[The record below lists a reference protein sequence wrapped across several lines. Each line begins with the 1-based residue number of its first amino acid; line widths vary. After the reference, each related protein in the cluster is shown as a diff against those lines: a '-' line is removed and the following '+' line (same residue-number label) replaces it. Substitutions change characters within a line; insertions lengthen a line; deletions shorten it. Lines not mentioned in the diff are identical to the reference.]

1 VVSELVYWCR
11 YGVCDM
17 REQKDARP
25 RVDAPTAPTS
35 NNLLCIKLSIV
46 QSICNQNV
54 LERLSIQSS
63 QCHQQL
69 RINQFKLSRNF

>member
-11 YGVCDM
+11 YRVCDI

-25 RVDAPTAPTS
+25 RVDTLTAPTL

-46 QSICNQNV
+46 QSTRNQNV
-54 LERLSIQSS
+54 LEMLSIQSS

-69 RINQFKLSRNF
+69 RINQFKLS